1 MSEEKKGFFA
11 KLKSA
16 LTKTRY
22 QFKGSMNRLFSS
34 NREVDDDFFEEL
46 EEILIMSDVGV
57 TTTEYLLKRIREE
70 MMEAGYHKPEEV
82 LELLKKDIKEILLSQ
97 APTYRFLNEQSVI
110 TMIGVN
116 GAGKTTSIGKL
127 AMQFKE
133 MGKKVVLAAADTFRA
148 AASDQLNVWAERSG
162 ALIVNGIEGSD
173 PSAVLFDAIQ
183 SAKAKKADIL
193 ICDTAGRLQNKKN
206 LMDELSKMNRVLD
219 RELPGI
225 YRENLLVLDATTGQN
240 AMSQAIEFNAAMPID
255 GIILTKMDGTAK
267 GGMVVAIAGELKL
280 PVKYIG
286 VGEHIEDLQK
296 FDADLFTEALFAER
310 EE

>member
-57 TTTEYLLKRIREE
+57 TTTEYLLQRIREE

-240 AMSQAIEFNAAMPID
+240 AMSQAVEFNAAMPID